1 VDYNYW
7 NDQPTAC
14 PQCGSTA
21 DVRTVQELVGMFD
34 GTQQPAAQA
43 REQYQQP
50 RQRSGRGFGD
60 SDLGWESPD
69 QQIADAVLGAATS
82 FLGKAIGKRMRRVYE
97 ERVVPNLRAQAEQ
110 RGQDLHA
117 QAEQRGQDLHAIA
130 ERYPE
135 LRGCLRDQVIF
146 LSGGTRTIPLS
157 EVSPQISL
165 TQADALVTRLRTP

>member
-1 VDYNYW
+1 MDYNYW

-14 PQCGSTA
+14 PQCGGTA
-21 DVRTVQELVGMFD
+21 DVRTVQELVGMLD
-34 GTQQPAAQA
+34 GTQQQA
-43 REQYQQP
+43 MPVREQYQQP

-69 QQIADAVLGAATS
+69 QQIADAVIGTAAS

-97 ERVVPNLRAQAEQ
+97 ERVVPNLQAQAEQ
-110 RGQDLHA
+110 RSQNVPA
-117 QAEQRGQDLHAIA
+117 QTEQRGQDLHAIA

-165 TQADALVTRLRTP
+165 AQADALIARLRTP

>member
-1 VDYNYW
+1 LRAHNEAVEYNYW

-21 DVRTVQELVGMFD
+21 DVRTVQELAAMFD
-34 GTQQPAAQA
+34 GVQQQAMQA

-50 RQRSGRGFGD
+50 QQRSGRGSGD
-60 SDLGWESPD
+60 SNPGWDSPD
-69 QQIADAVLGAATS
+69 QPIANAVIGTAAS
-82 FLGKAIGKRMRRVYE
+82 FIGKAIGKRMRRAYE
-97 ERVVPNLRAQAEQ
+97 ERVVPNLQAQTEQ
-110 RGQDLHA
+110 PRQ
-117 QAEQRGQDLHAIA
+117 ELHAIA

-135 LRGCLRDQVIF
+135 LRGCMRDQVIF

-165 TQADALVTRLRTP
+165 AQADALVARLRTP